1 MCWHL
6 YLSQKPFFFFSAIS
20 LFNPDFLHSYS
31 IIYCFMLMRFNF
43 LESLVTDQ
51 FFFFLFWQSGN
62 NVSFLLFVYIC
73 KSCPIFFFLFFFKP
87 YYFCIVTY
95 IDYYWLMPMST
106 SFYIDLHNY
115 TYIYCISLFYWLF
128 TLLAYCCCFH
138 LYLYIH
144 KLHVFTRTLLDYY
157 FL

>member
-6 YLSQKPFFFFSAIS
+6 YLSQKPFFFSTIS
-20 LFNPDFLHSYS
+20 LFNPDILHSYS
-31 IIYCFMLMRFNF
+31 IIYCFMLTRFNF

-51 FFFFLFWQSGN
+51 FFFLCFGNLVIMCLFFYCIHMQKLS
-62 NVSFLLFVYIC
+62 Y
-73 KSCPIFFFLFFFKP
+73 IFFFCSFLSHITFVLLLILIIIGLCLCQLVFIST
-87 YYFCIVTY
+87 CTIIY
-95 IDYYWLMPMST
+95 I
-106 SFYIDLHNY
+106 N
-115 TYIYCISLFYWLF
+115 CISLFYWLF